1 MQGVAFEGSDTDG
14 RHQACSSLFSIIK
27 ESSFPTPQ
35 PDLPSLH
42 VILLTLFCPPLP
54 LFSPLDGIYRP
65 VCISLYPPRLDPLIG
80 CEHHAGLGISEGRV
94 RYAG

>member
-54 LFSPLDGIYRP
+54 LFSPLDGIYRQTDP
-65 VCISLYPPRLDPLIG
+65 GSLHVSSD
-80 CEHHAGLGISEGRV
+80 LGKE
-94 RYAG
+94 